1 MPSWSKQEIIM
12 EALEEIGISA
22 YDFDST
28 AYNLQSA
35 LRRLDSMMAIWIDKN
50 IIFDPDPYPYFT
62 DPKLSDLA
70 QDTNA
75 PGEAIEPMFLSLAVL
90 IAPGYGKTVS
100 RQTKINAK
108 IGFNNLLGNYA
119 VGEEQEFGR
128 FLVGAA
134 AKRPIYPWNLEREN
148 NETNDNNGG

>member
-35 LRRLDSMMAIWIDKN
+35 LRRLDSMMAIWIDKK
-50 IIFDPDPYPYFT
+50 IIFDPEYPYFT
-62 DPKLSDLA
+62 DPKLSDLD

-75 PGEAIEPMFLSLAVL
+75 PGEAIEPMFLSLSIL
-90 IAPGYGKTVS
+90 IAPGYGKTIS
-100 RQTKINAK
+100 RQTKINSK
-108 IGFNNLLGNYA
+108 IGFNNLLGNYV
-119 VGEEQEFGR
+119 VGTELELGR

-134 AKRPIYPWNLEREN
+134 AKRPIYPWNFDLDEEPSI
-148 NETNDNNGG
+148 TNGG

>member
-1 MPSWSKQEIIM
+1 M
-12 EALEEIGISA
+12 EALEEIGISS

-35 LRRLDSMMAIWIDKN
+35 LRRLDSMMAIWIDKK
-50 IIFDPDPYPYFT
+50 IIFTPDPYLYFT
-62 DPKLSDLA
+62 DPTLSDLD

-108 IGFNNLLGNYA
+108 SSFNNLLKKYVVGTEICLGN
-119 VGEEQEFGR
+119 
-128 FLVGAA
+128 FLVGAG
-134 AKRPIYPWNLEREN
+134 AKRPIYPWNYD
-148 NETNDNNGG
+148 NEIVDINDGP